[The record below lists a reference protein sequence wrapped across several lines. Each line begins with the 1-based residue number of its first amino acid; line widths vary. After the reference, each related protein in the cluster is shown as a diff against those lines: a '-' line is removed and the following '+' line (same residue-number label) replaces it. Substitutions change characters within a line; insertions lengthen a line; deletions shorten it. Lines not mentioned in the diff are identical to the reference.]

1 MAKHPTKHPRDFLS
15 VESLREEVKEEISS
29 KDSAD
34 TILTELGNLNLK
46 QVSNVLP
53 DVVFL
58 C

>member
-1 MAKHPTKHPRDFLS
+1 MVKHPTKRPRDFLS

-34 TILTELGNLNLK
+34 TILTELGRLNLK